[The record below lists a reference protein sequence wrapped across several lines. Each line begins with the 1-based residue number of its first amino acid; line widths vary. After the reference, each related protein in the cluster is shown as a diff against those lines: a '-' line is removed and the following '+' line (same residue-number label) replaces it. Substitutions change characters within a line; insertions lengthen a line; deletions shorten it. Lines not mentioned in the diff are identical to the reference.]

1 METKVM
7 GNNFL
12 PRIQGEGR
20 DHVKED
26 MGASICNKGGYETC
40 ALQVKKPLH
49 S

>member
-1 METKVM
+1 M

-26 MGASICNKGGYETC
+26 MGASICNKRGHETY
-40 ALQVKKPLH
+40 ALQV
-49 S
+49 